1 MVGIL
6 NMADRRDMLSQTI
19 RIDIPPDLL
28 KSIDPKR
35 GRRLIAPARKGSEP
49 RSATGALGL
58 LELDSNFHELF
69 QHVYDGALIADLS
82 GRIMDANKRACEF
95 LHYERADFQNF
106 NITDIISG
114 ADSGLVKALQANLE
128 KDLFTLIQCYCA
140 RKDRSLFPSEI
151 AVNHLKLSTQ
161 GYLCFFIRDVTLRRQ
176 ADELLRTE
184 HNAIQNSSNGIGIAT
199 LDAQF
204 EYVNPAVA
212 QMWGYDRVEE
222 VIGRNIVDF
231 LADPALATT
240 LIEAGKAGKVWA
252 GRALAKRKNGSIF
265 HVQISL
271 ASNRDSEDELVGM
284 VFSFLDISDSL
295 RAEEAERQTERQRVM
310 VESLGTACHHL
321 GQPATV
327 ILASLDVLNKMAA
340 LDKNEVVTD
349 LLSSSI
355 EAAETLRTML
365 HDLNN
370 MTEYKTRPY
379 LENQG
384 GTSVGGARILDL

>member
-1 MVGIL
+1 
-6 NMADRRDMLSQTI
+6 MLSQTI
-19 RIDIPPDLL
+19 RIDIPPDLIQTL
-28 KSIDPKR
+28 DAKR
-35 GRRLIAPARKGSEP
+35 GRKVLTSTRKPTAP
-49 RSATGALGL
+49 RSSTQPIGL

-95 LHYERADFQNF
+95 LQYDRAEFQNLK
-106 NITDIISG
+106 ITDFISG
-114 ADSGLVKALQANLE
+114 SDEGLVKALRANLE
-128 KDLFTLIQCYCA
+128 KDLFTLIQAYCA
-140 RKDRSLFPSEI
+140 RKDNSLFPSEI
-151 AVNHLKLSTQ
+151 AVNHLKLSDQ
-161 GYLCFFIRDVTLRRQ
+161 DFLCFFIRDITLRRQ

-212 QMWGYDRVEE
+212 QMWGYDRIED

-231 LADPALATT
+231 LEDPALAEKM
-240 LIEAGKAGKVWA
+240 IEAGKAGKIWE
-252 GRALAKRKNGSIF
+252 GRTMAKRKNGSSF
-265 HVQISL
+265 HVQISI
-271 ASNRDSEDELVGM
+271 AGNRDSDDELVGM

-295 RAEEAERQTERQRVM
+295 RVEEAERQAERQRVM

-327 ILASLDVLNKMAA
+327 ILASLDVLSKLAA
-340 LDKNEVVTD
+340 IKKSEVATD
-349 LLSSSI
+349 LLSSSM

-365 HDLNN
+365 HDLNG

-384 GTSVGGARILDL
+384 GPEFGDARILDL

>member
-1 MVGIL
+1 
-6 NMADRRDMLSQTI
+6 MAERRDMLSQTI

-28 KSIDPKR
+28 KTIESTRDRKV
-35 GRRLIAPARKGSEP
+35 GGPARKSHET
-49 RSATGALGL
+49 RSSTGPVGL

-82 GRIMDANKRACEF
+82 GRIIDANRRACEF
-95 LHYERADFQNF
+95 LLYERAEFQSL
-106 NITDIISG
+106 NITDVISG
-114 ADSGLVKALQANLE
+114 SDAGLVKALRTNLA

-151 AVNHLKLSTQ
+151 AVNHLKLSNQ
-161 GYLCFFIRDVTLRRQ
+161 GYLCFFIRDITLRRQ

-231 LADPALATT
+231 LADPALAEKM
-240 LIEAGKAGKVWA
+240 IEAGKAGKVWT
-252 GRALAKRKNGSIF
+252 GRTLAKRKNGSSF
-265 HVQISL
+265 HVQISI
-271 ASNRDSEDELVGM
+271 AGNRDSDDELVGM

-295 RAEEAERQTERQRVM
+295 RVEEAERQTERQRVM
-310 VESLGTACHHL
+310 VESLGAACHHL

-327 ILASLDVLNKMAA
+327 ILASLDVLLKLSAVE
-340 LDKNEVVTD
+340 KNEVVID
-349 LLSSSI
+349 LLSSSM

-365 HDLNN
+365 HDLNG

-379 LENQG
+379 LENQE
-384 GTSVGGARILDL
+384 GTAVGGARILDV